1 MKGQSAPAPIRG
13 CSQKAAGDLA
23 ADEADGPNEQEG
35 GAGDVVDLFPRADI
49 RWVLAQFTDH
59 FTSVV

>member
-49 RWVLAQFTDH
+49 R
-59 FTSVV
+59 